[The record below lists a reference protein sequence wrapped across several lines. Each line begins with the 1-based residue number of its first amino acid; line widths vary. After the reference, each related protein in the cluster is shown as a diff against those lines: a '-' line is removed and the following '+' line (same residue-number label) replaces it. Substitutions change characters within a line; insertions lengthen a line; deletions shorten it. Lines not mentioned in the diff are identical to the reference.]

1 MIKEL
6 LKKKKTLELT
16 LVIVLAHTLMRTQ
29 VYSPKEK
36 RITAELKSIAYMQ
49 KYRLIEFF
57 FVHASKLENTGFYV
71 GKYMFLD
78 GMIQASKW

>member
-6 LKKKKTLELT
+6 LKRKKTLELT

-49 KYRLIEFF
+49 KYRLIEG
-57 FVHASKLENTGFYV
+57 E
-71 GKYMFLD
+71 
-78 GMIQASKW
+78 IQSSKW